1 MLWYL
6 CAISFRKQ
14 NREKVVRKLAY
25 IAPAVIN
32 RVSVELETP
41 ILAGS
46 VVNNSTTIQTTG
58 QEVVEYNF
66 GNSSDFNQVWE

>member
-46 VVNNSTTIQTTG
+46 VVTNDSVIQTTG
-58 QEVVEYNF
+58 QGVETHDF
-66 GNSSDFNQVWE
+66 SDSSFNQVWE